1 MTISIAF
8 AAIVAAYMAT
18 AAATDLHSRRIPNWL
33 TVPMAVAGVA
43 FHVLAPMGFGLG
55 ASLLGLAVGFS
66 LLLVPYVIGGG
77 GAGDVKLL
85 AALGAWLGWQ
95 LVLVAFVMSIFLSAV
110 VAVGMLVL
118 TFAGQLFSPTAGDSA
133 SGENTS
139 GDGSDAADS
148 SRERYS
154 LPFAVPAAISTTALV
169 AWLVSNGRL

>member
-1 MTISIAF
+1 MTISIVF
-8 AAIVAAYMAT
+8 ATIVAAYMAT

-33 TVPMAVAGVA
+33 TVPMALAGVA
-43 FHVLAPMGFGLG
+43 FHVLAPTGIGLG

-118 TFAGQLFSPTAGDSA
+118 TFAGQLFSPAAGDNANSE
-133 SGENTS
+133 STS
-139 GDGSDAADS
+139 SDADDASDAS
-148 SRERYS
+148 HERYS
-154 LPFAVPAAISTTALV
+154 LPFAVPAAISTTVLV
-169 AWLVSNGRL
+169 TWLVSNGRL